1 MKNVLRRAIEL
12 LNLLSDNENLTTEN
26 IKDSISDYRDL
37 NQQAFRRSFERD
49 KNLLRS
55 FGYLI
60 QYEND
65 KWSYDKGYSLSGYSI
80 YESIIKSDKISS
92 EKLIN
97 TYLYL
102 KKYLSNSN
110 YDNDKSEI
118 ISKILQSI
126 NEKRRVGFDYLDKY
140 RKVKPQGLKYFDNKW
155 YLAGEE
161 NGSLKTFNLDQIH
174 NLKIGNKADLFQ
186 IENKNFPFSW
196 DDEKY
201 SIEATIKLKKDLY
214 DVNKNIFAHNQ
225 TQLEIKDEFL
235 HCNVSTNDSYGF
247 IKFLL
252 LLDDEIEIIKINS
265 TVNLKELLDVKKIDL
280 QLVMSALS
288 LIQNKEKWNI
298 NKLVQKLN
306 ISEKDL
312 FYILSVITDI
322 YSQQGELLIDYEYDD
337 KNQELLFNF
346 NPSLKNIIQINDGE
360 LFNLVFLLTSNS
372 IFKELVKN
380 NSDIEEFYNVVSP
393 YFNLEILDESNDGVF
408 ENLTF
413 FEENIISY
421 IKLGSTEETFY
432 RIQPILLTTNTDGIV
447 LEAIDLNEEK
457 SKTFLINR
465 IVDSLSIED
474 FRESKKS
481 NNMEVVMKF
490 TYLNEKVLTDIN
502 KDDYQLKNKHVE
514 AKFYS
519 ELNAI
524 NFAIKNYE
532 NIDIISPQ
540 FITNELKN
548 RNDKLKKEIKDMSL
562 IELTIIIFISLGIL
576 DKDKIGKFFRVFNS
590 SNSDQVRKVIGD
602 ETIEQKWVWLEEE

>member
-12 LNLLSDNENLTTEN
+12 LNLLSDNQNLTTEN

-161 NGSLKTFNLDQIH
+161 NGPLKTFNLDQIQ

-265 TVNLKELLDVKKIDL
+265 TVNLKELLDVKK
-280 QLVMSALS
+280 
-288 LIQNKEKWNI
+288 N
-298 NKLVQKLN
+298 
-306 ISEKDL
+306 
-312 FYILSVITDI
+312 
-322 YSQQGELLIDYEYDD
+322 
-337 KNQELLFNF
+337 
-346 NPSLKNIIQINDGE
+346 
-360 LFNLVFLLTSNS
+360 
-372 IFKELVKN
+372 
-380 NSDIEEFYNVVSP
+380 
-393 YFNLEILDESNDGVF
+393 
-408 ENLTF
+408 
-413 FEENIISY
+413 
-421 IKLGSTEETFY
+421 
-432 RIQPILLTTNTDGIV
+432 
-447 LEAIDLNEEK
+447 
-457 SKTFLINR
+457 
-465 IVDSLSIED
+465 
-474 FRESKKS
+474 
-481 NNMEVVMKF
+481 
-490 TYLNEKVLTDIN
+490 
-502 KDDYQLKNKHVE
+502 
-514 AKFYS
+514 
-519 ELNAI
+519 
-524 NFAIKNYE
+524 
-532 NIDIISPQ
+532 
-540 FITNELKN
+540 
-548 RNDKLKKEIKDMSL
+548 
-562 IELTIIIFISLGIL
+562 
-576 DKDKIGKFFRVFNS
+576 
-590 SNSDQVRKVIGD
+590 
-602 ETIEQKWVWLEEE
+602 

>member
-1 MKNVLRRAIEL
+1 MKNVLRRSIEL

-102 KKYLSNSN
+102 KKFLSNSN
-110 YDNDKSEI
+110 YDNFKSEI

-196 DDEKY
+196 DEEKY

-214 DVNKNIFAHNQ
+214 EVNKNIFAHNQ

-265 TVNLKELLDVKKIDL
+265 TVNLKELLDVKK
-280 QLVMSALS
+280 
-288 LIQNKEKWNI
+288 N
-298 NKLVQKLN
+298 
-306 ISEKDL
+306 
-312 FYILSVITDI
+312 
-322 YSQQGELLIDYEYDD
+322 
-337 KNQELLFNF
+337 
-346 NPSLKNIIQINDGE
+346 
-360 LFNLVFLLTSNS
+360 
-372 IFKELVKN
+372 
-380 NSDIEEFYNVVSP
+380 
-393 YFNLEILDESNDGVF
+393 
-408 ENLTF
+408 
-413 FEENIISY
+413 
-421 IKLGSTEETFY
+421 
-432 RIQPILLTTNTDGIV
+432 
-447 LEAIDLNEEK
+447 
-457 SKTFLINR
+457 
-465 IVDSLSIED
+465 
-474 FRESKKS
+474 
-481 NNMEVVMKF
+481 
-490 TYLNEKVLTDIN
+490 
-502 KDDYQLKNKHVE
+502 
-514 AKFYS
+514 
-519 ELNAI
+519 
-524 NFAIKNYE
+524 
-532 NIDIISPQ
+532 
-540 FITNELKN
+540 
-548 RNDKLKKEIKDMSL
+548 
-562 IELTIIIFISLGIL
+562 
-576 DKDKIGKFFRVFNS
+576 
-590 SNSDQVRKVIGD
+590 
-602 ETIEQKWVWLEEE
+602 

>member
-110 YDNDKSEI
+110 YDNDKSEK

-161 NGSLKTFNLDQIH
+161 NGPLKTFNLDQIH

-214 DVNKNIFAHNQ
+214 EVNKNIFAHNQ

-235 HCNVSTNDSYGF
+235 YCNVSTNDSYGF

-265 TVNLKELLDVKKIDL
+265 TVNLKELLDAKK
-280 QLVMSALS
+280 
-288 LIQNKEKWNI
+288 N
-298 NKLVQKLN
+298 
-306 ISEKDL
+306 
-312 FYILSVITDI
+312 
-322 YSQQGELLIDYEYDD
+322 
-337 KNQELLFNF
+337 
-346 NPSLKNIIQINDGE
+346 
-360 LFNLVFLLTSNS
+360 
-372 IFKELVKN
+372 
-380 NSDIEEFYNVVSP
+380 
-393 YFNLEILDESNDGVF
+393 
-408 ENLTF
+408 
-413 FEENIISY
+413 
-421 IKLGSTEETFY
+421 
-432 RIQPILLTTNTDGIV
+432 
-447 LEAIDLNEEK
+447 
-457 SKTFLINR
+457 
-465 IVDSLSIED
+465 
-474 FRESKKS
+474 
-481 NNMEVVMKF
+481 
-490 TYLNEKVLTDIN
+490 
-502 KDDYQLKNKHVE
+502 
-514 AKFYS
+514 
-519 ELNAI
+519 
-524 NFAIKNYE
+524 
-532 NIDIISPQ
+532 
-540 FITNELKN
+540 
-548 RNDKLKKEIKDMSL
+548 
-562 IELTIIIFISLGIL
+562 
-576 DKDKIGKFFRVFNS
+576 
-590 SNSDQVRKVIGD
+590 
-602 ETIEQKWVWLEEE
+602 

>member
-12 LNLLSDNENLTTEN
+12 LNLLSDNENITTEN

-102 KKYLSNSN
+102 KKYLSHGN

-161 NGSLKTFNLDQIH
+161 NGLLKTFNLDQIH
-174 NLKIGNKADLFQ
+174 NLKIGNKTDLFQ

-201 SIEATIKLKKDLY
+201 SIQATIKIKKDLY

-265 TVNLKELLDVKKIDL
+265 TVNLKELLDVKK
-280 QLVMSALS
+280 
-288 LIQNKEKWNI
+288 N
-298 NKLVQKLN
+298 
-306 ISEKDL
+306 
-312 FYILSVITDI
+312 
-322 YSQQGELLIDYEYDD
+322 
-337 KNQELLFNF
+337 
-346 NPSLKNIIQINDGE
+346 
-360 LFNLVFLLTSNS
+360 
-372 IFKELVKN
+372 
-380 NSDIEEFYNVVSP
+380 
-393 YFNLEILDESNDGVF
+393 
-408 ENLTF
+408 
-413 FEENIISY
+413 
-421 IKLGSTEETFY
+421 
-432 RIQPILLTTNTDGIV
+432 
-447 LEAIDLNEEK
+447 
-457 SKTFLINR
+457 
-465 IVDSLSIED
+465 
-474 FRESKKS
+474 
-481 NNMEVVMKF
+481 
-490 TYLNEKVLTDIN
+490 
-502 KDDYQLKNKHVE
+502 
-514 AKFYS
+514 
-519 ELNAI
+519 
-524 NFAIKNYE
+524 
-532 NIDIISPQ
+532 
-540 FITNELKN
+540 
-548 RNDKLKKEIKDMSL
+548 
-562 IELTIIIFISLGIL
+562 
-576 DKDKIGKFFRVFNS
+576 
-590 SNSDQVRKVIGD
+590 
-602 ETIEQKWVWLEEE
+602 

>member
-161 NGSLKTFNLDQIH
+161 NGLLKTFNLDQIH

-225 TQLEIKDEFL
+225 TQLEINDEFL

-265 TVNLKELLDVKKIDL
+265 TVNLKELLDVKK
-280 QLVMSALS
+280 
-288 LIQNKEKWNI
+288 N
-298 NKLVQKLN
+298 
-306 ISEKDL
+306 
-312 FYILSVITDI
+312 
-322 YSQQGELLIDYEYDD
+322 
-337 KNQELLFNF
+337 
-346 NPSLKNIIQINDGE
+346 
-360 LFNLVFLLTSNS
+360 
-372 IFKELVKN
+372 
-380 NSDIEEFYNVVSP
+380 
-393 YFNLEILDESNDGVF
+393 
-408 ENLTF
+408 
-413 FEENIISY
+413 
-421 IKLGSTEETFY
+421 
-432 RIQPILLTTNTDGIV
+432 
-447 LEAIDLNEEK
+447 
-457 SKTFLINR
+457 
-465 IVDSLSIED
+465 
-474 FRESKKS
+474 
-481 NNMEVVMKF
+481 
-490 TYLNEKVLTDIN
+490 
-502 KDDYQLKNKHVE
+502 
-514 AKFYS
+514 
-519 ELNAI
+519 
-524 NFAIKNYE
+524 
-532 NIDIISPQ
+532 
-540 FITNELKN
+540 
-548 RNDKLKKEIKDMSL
+548 
-562 IELTIIIFISLGIL
+562 
-576 DKDKIGKFFRVFNS
+576 
-590 SNSDQVRKVIGD
+590 
-602 ETIEQKWVWLEEE
+602 

>member
-12 LNLLSDNENLTTEN
+12 LNLLSDNENITTEN

-80 YESIIKSDKISS
+80 YESIIKSNKISN

-161 NGSLKTFNLDQIH
+161 NGLLKTFNLDQIH

-201 SIEATIKLKKDLY
+201 SIEATIKLKRDLY

-265 TVNLKELLDVKKIDL
+265 TVDLKELLDAKK
-280 QLVMSALS
+280 
-288 LIQNKEKWNI
+288 N
-298 NKLVQKLN
+298 
-306 ISEKDL
+306 
-312 FYILSVITDI
+312 
-322 YSQQGELLIDYEYDD
+322 
-337 KNQELLFNF
+337 
-346 NPSLKNIIQINDGE
+346 
-360 LFNLVFLLTSNS
+360 
-372 IFKELVKN
+372 
-380 NSDIEEFYNVVSP
+380 
-393 YFNLEILDESNDGVF
+393 
-408 ENLTF
+408 
-413 FEENIISY
+413 
-421 IKLGSTEETFY
+421 
-432 RIQPILLTTNTDGIV
+432 
-447 LEAIDLNEEK
+447 
-457 SKTFLINR
+457 
-465 IVDSLSIED
+465 
-474 FRESKKS
+474 
-481 NNMEVVMKF
+481 
-490 TYLNEKVLTDIN
+490 
-502 KDDYQLKNKHVE
+502 
-514 AKFYS
+514 
-519 ELNAI
+519 
-524 NFAIKNYE
+524 
-532 NIDIISPQ
+532 
-540 FITNELKN
+540 
-548 RNDKLKKEIKDMSL
+548 
-562 IELTIIIFISLGIL
+562 
-576 DKDKIGKFFRVFNS
+576 
-590 SNSDQVRKVIGD
+590 
-602 ETIEQKWVWLEEE
+602 

>member
-80 YESIIKSDKISS
+80 YESIIKSDKISN

-174 NLKIGNKADLFQ
+174 NLKIGNKADLFE

-214 DVNKNIFAHNQ
+214 DVSKNIFAHNQ

-265 TVNLKELLDVKKIDL
+265 TVNLKELLDVKK
-280 QLVMSALS
+280 
-288 LIQNKEKWNI
+288 N
-298 NKLVQKLN
+298 
-306 ISEKDL
+306 
-312 FYILSVITDI
+312 
-322 YSQQGELLIDYEYDD
+322 
-337 KNQELLFNF
+337 
-346 NPSLKNIIQINDGE
+346 
-360 LFNLVFLLTSNS
+360 
-372 IFKELVKN
+372 
-380 NSDIEEFYNVVSP
+380 
-393 YFNLEILDESNDGVF
+393 
-408 ENLTF
+408 
-413 FEENIISY
+413 
-421 IKLGSTEETFY
+421 
-432 RIQPILLTTNTDGIV
+432 
-447 LEAIDLNEEK
+447 
-457 SKTFLINR
+457 
-465 IVDSLSIED
+465 
-474 FRESKKS
+474 
-481 NNMEVVMKF
+481 
-490 TYLNEKVLTDIN
+490 
-502 KDDYQLKNKHVE
+502 
-514 AKFYS
+514 
-519 ELNAI
+519 
-524 NFAIKNYE
+524 
-532 NIDIISPQ
+532 
-540 FITNELKN
+540 
-548 RNDKLKKEIKDMSL
+548 
-562 IELTIIIFISLGIL
+562 
-576 DKDKIGKFFRVFNS
+576 
-590 SNSDQVRKVIGD
+590 
-602 ETIEQKWVWLEEE
+602 

>member
-12 LNLLSDNENLTTEN
+12 LNLLSDNENITTEN

-102 KKYLSNSN
+102 KKYLSNNN

-161 NGSLKTFNLDQIH
+161 NGLLKTFNLDQIH

-225 TQLEIKDEFL
+225 TQLEIKDEYLYF
-235 HCNVSTNDSYGF
+235 NVSTNDSYGF

-265 TVNLKELLDVKKIDL
+265 TVNLKELLDVKK
-280 QLVMSALS
+280 
-288 LIQNKEKWNI
+288 N
-298 NKLVQKLN
+298 
-306 ISEKDL
+306 
-312 FYILSVITDI
+312 
-322 YSQQGELLIDYEYDD
+322 
-337 KNQELLFNF
+337 
-346 NPSLKNIIQINDGE
+346 
-360 LFNLVFLLTSNS
+360 
-372 IFKELVKN
+372 
-380 NSDIEEFYNVVSP
+380 
-393 YFNLEILDESNDGVF
+393 
-408 ENLTF
+408 
-413 FEENIISY
+413 
-421 IKLGSTEETFY
+421 
-432 RIQPILLTTNTDGIV
+432 
-447 LEAIDLNEEK
+447 
-457 SKTFLINR
+457 
-465 IVDSLSIED
+465 
-474 FRESKKS
+474 
-481 NNMEVVMKF
+481 
-490 TYLNEKVLTDIN
+490 
-502 KDDYQLKNKHVE
+502 
-514 AKFYS
+514 
-519 ELNAI
+519 
-524 NFAIKNYE
+524 
-532 NIDIISPQ
+532 
-540 FITNELKN
+540 
-548 RNDKLKKEIKDMSL
+548 
-562 IELTIIIFISLGIL
+562 
-576 DKDKIGKFFRVFNS
+576 
-590 SNSDQVRKVIGD
+590 
-602 ETIEQKWVWLEEE
+602 

>member
-102 KKYLSNSN
+102 KKYLSNNN

-161 NGSLKTFNLDQIH
+161 NGLLKTFNLDQIN

-214 DVNKNIFAHNQ
+214 EVNKNIFAHNQ
-225 TQLEIKDEFL
+225 TQLEIKKEFL

-265 TVNLKELLDVKKIDL
+265 TVNLKELLDVKK
-280 QLVMSALS
+280 
-288 LIQNKEKWNI
+288 N
-298 NKLVQKLN
+298 
-306 ISEKDL
+306 
-312 FYILSVITDI
+312 
-322 YSQQGELLIDYEYDD
+322 
-337 KNQELLFNF
+337 
-346 NPSLKNIIQINDGE
+346 
-360 LFNLVFLLTSNS
+360 
-372 IFKELVKN
+372 
-380 NSDIEEFYNVVSP
+380 
-393 YFNLEILDESNDGVF
+393 
-408 ENLTF
+408 
-413 FEENIISY
+413 
-421 IKLGSTEETFY
+421 
-432 RIQPILLTTNTDGIV
+432 
-447 LEAIDLNEEK
+447 
-457 SKTFLINR
+457 
-465 IVDSLSIED
+465 
-474 FRESKKS
+474 
-481 NNMEVVMKF
+481 
-490 TYLNEKVLTDIN
+490 
-502 KDDYQLKNKHVE
+502 
-514 AKFYS
+514 
-519 ELNAI
+519 
-524 NFAIKNYE
+524 
-532 NIDIISPQ
+532 
-540 FITNELKN
+540 
-548 RNDKLKKEIKDMSL
+548 
-562 IELTIIIFISLGIL
+562 
-576 DKDKIGKFFRVFNS
+576 
-590 SNSDQVRKVIGD
+590 
-602 ETIEQKWVWLEEE
+602 

>member
-161 NGSLKTFNLDQIH
+161 NGLLKTFNLDQIH
-174 NLKIGNKADLFQ
+174 NLKIGNKTDLFQ

-214 DVNKNIFAHNQ
+214 EVNKNIFAHNQ

-252 LLDDEIEIIKINS
+252 LLNDEIEIVKIDS
-265 TVNLKELLDVKKIDL
+265 TVNLKELLDVKK
-280 QLVMSALS
+280 
-288 LIQNKEKWNI
+288 N
-298 NKLVQKLN
+298 
-306 ISEKDL
+306 
-312 FYILSVITDI
+312 
-322 YSQQGELLIDYEYDD
+322 
-337 KNQELLFNF
+337 
-346 NPSLKNIIQINDGE
+346 
-360 LFNLVFLLTSNS
+360 
-372 IFKELVKN
+372 
-380 NSDIEEFYNVVSP
+380 
-393 YFNLEILDESNDGVF
+393 
-408 ENLTF
+408 
-413 FEENIISY
+413 
-421 IKLGSTEETFY
+421 
-432 RIQPILLTTNTDGIV
+432 
-447 LEAIDLNEEK
+447 
-457 SKTFLINR
+457 
-465 IVDSLSIED
+465 
-474 FRESKKS
+474 
-481 NNMEVVMKF
+481 
-490 TYLNEKVLTDIN
+490 
-502 KDDYQLKNKHVE
+502 
-514 AKFYS
+514 
-519 ELNAI
+519 
-524 NFAIKNYE
+524 
-532 NIDIISPQ
+532 
-540 FITNELKN
+540 
-548 RNDKLKKEIKDMSL
+548 
-562 IELTIIIFISLGIL
+562 
-576 DKDKIGKFFRVFNS
+576 
-590 SNSDQVRKVIGD
+590 
-602 ETIEQKWVWLEEE
+602 

>member
-126 NEKRRVGFDYLDKY
+126 NEKRRVGFDYFDKY

-161 NGSLKTFNLDQIH
+161 NGLLKTFNLDQIH

-214 DVNKNIFAHNQ
+214 DINKNIFAHNQ
-225 TQLEIKDEFL
+225 IQLEIIDEFL
-235 HCNVSTNDSYGF
+235 YCNVSTNDSYGF

-252 LLDDEIEIIKINS
+252 LLDDEIEVIKINS
-265 TVNLKELLDVKKIDL
+265 TVNLKELLDVKK
-280 QLVMSALS
+280 
-288 LIQNKEKWNI
+288 N
-298 NKLVQKLN
+298 
-306 ISEKDL
+306 
-312 FYILSVITDI
+312 
-322 YSQQGELLIDYEYDD
+322 
-337 KNQELLFNF
+337 
-346 NPSLKNIIQINDGE
+346 
-360 LFNLVFLLTSNS
+360 
-372 IFKELVKN
+372 
-380 NSDIEEFYNVVSP
+380 
-393 YFNLEILDESNDGVF
+393 
-408 ENLTF
+408 
-413 FEENIISY
+413 
-421 IKLGSTEETFY
+421 
-432 RIQPILLTTNTDGIV
+432 
-447 LEAIDLNEEK
+447 
-457 SKTFLINR
+457 
-465 IVDSLSIED
+465 
-474 FRESKKS
+474 
-481 NNMEVVMKF
+481 
-490 TYLNEKVLTDIN
+490 
-502 KDDYQLKNKHVE
+502 
-514 AKFYS
+514 
-519 ELNAI
+519 
-524 NFAIKNYE
+524 
-532 NIDIISPQ
+532 
-540 FITNELKN
+540 
-548 RNDKLKKEIKDMSL
+548 
-562 IELTIIIFISLGIL
+562 
-576 DKDKIGKFFRVFNS
+576 
-590 SNSDQVRKVIGD
+590 
-602 ETIEQKWVWLEEE
+602 

>member
-12 LNLLSDNENLTTEN
+12 LNLLSDNQNLTTEN

-65 KWSYDKGYSLSGYSI
+65 KWSYDKGYTLSGYSI

-110 YDNDKSEI
+110 YDNDKSEK

-161 NGSLKTFNLDQIH
+161 NGPLKTFNLDQIH

-201 SIEATIKLKKDLY
+201 SIEATIKLKRDLY

-225 TQLEIKDEFL
+225 TQLEIKNEFL
-235 HCNVSTNDSYGF
+235 HCNVSTNDSYGL

-265 TVNLKELLDVKKIDL
+265 TVNLKELLDAKK
-280 QLVMSALS
+280 
-288 LIQNKEKWNI
+288 N
-298 NKLVQKLN
+298 
-306 ISEKDL
+306 
-312 FYILSVITDI
+312 
-322 YSQQGELLIDYEYDD
+322 
-337 KNQELLFNF
+337 
-346 NPSLKNIIQINDGE
+346 
-360 LFNLVFLLTSNS
+360 
-372 IFKELVKN
+372 
-380 NSDIEEFYNVVSP
+380 
-393 YFNLEILDESNDGVF
+393 
-408 ENLTF
+408 
-413 FEENIISY
+413 
-421 IKLGSTEETFY
+421 
-432 RIQPILLTTNTDGIV
+432 
-447 LEAIDLNEEK
+447 
-457 SKTFLINR
+457 
-465 IVDSLSIED
+465 
-474 FRESKKS
+474 
-481 NNMEVVMKF
+481 
-490 TYLNEKVLTDIN
+490 
-502 KDDYQLKNKHVE
+502 
-514 AKFYS
+514 
-519 ELNAI
+519 
-524 NFAIKNYE
+524 
-532 NIDIISPQ
+532 
-540 FITNELKN
+540 
-548 RNDKLKKEIKDMSL
+548 
-562 IELTIIIFISLGIL
+562 
-576 DKDKIGKFFRVFNS
+576 
-590 SNSDQVRKVIGD
+590 
-602 ETIEQKWVWLEEE
+602 

>member
-92 EKLIN
+92 ENLIN

-161 NGSLKTFNLDQIH
+161 NGLLKTFNLDQIH

-186 IENKNFPFSW
+186 IKNKNFPFSW
-196 DDEKY
+196 DDEQY

-225 TQLEIKDEFL
+225 TQLEIKDKFL
-235 HCNVSTNDSYGF
+235 YFNVSTNDSYGF

-265 TVNLKELLDVKKIDL
+265 TVNLKELLDVKK
-280 QLVMSALS
+280 
-288 LIQNKEKWNI
+288 N
-298 NKLVQKLN
+298 
-306 ISEKDL
+306 
-312 FYILSVITDI
+312 
-322 YSQQGELLIDYEYDD
+322 
-337 KNQELLFNF
+337 
-346 NPSLKNIIQINDGE
+346 
-360 LFNLVFLLTSNS
+360 
-372 IFKELVKN
+372 
-380 NSDIEEFYNVVSP
+380 
-393 YFNLEILDESNDGVF
+393 
-408 ENLTF
+408 
-413 FEENIISY
+413 
-421 IKLGSTEETFY
+421 
-432 RIQPILLTTNTDGIV
+432 
-447 LEAIDLNEEK
+447 
-457 SKTFLINR
+457 
-465 IVDSLSIED
+465 
-474 FRESKKS
+474 
-481 NNMEVVMKF
+481 
-490 TYLNEKVLTDIN
+490 
-502 KDDYQLKNKHVE
+502 
-514 AKFYS
+514 
-519 ELNAI
+519 
-524 NFAIKNYE
+524 
-532 NIDIISPQ
+532 
-540 FITNELKN
+540 
-548 RNDKLKKEIKDMSL
+548 
-562 IELTIIIFISLGIL
+562 
-576 DKDKIGKFFRVFNS
+576 
-590 SNSDQVRKVIGD
+590 
-602 ETIEQKWVWLEEE
+602 

>member
-12 LNLLSDNENLTTEN
+12 LNLLSDNENITTEN

-102 KKYLSNSN
+102 KKYLSHGN

-161 NGSLKTFNLDQIH
+161 NGPLKTFNLDQIH

-214 DVNKNIFAHNQ
+214 EVNKNIFAHNQ

-252 LLDDEIEIIKINS
+252 LLNDEIEIVKIDS
-265 TVNLKELLDVKKIDL
+265 TVNLKELLDVKK
-280 QLVMSALS
+280 
-288 LIQNKEKWNI
+288 N
-298 NKLVQKLN
+298 
-306 ISEKDL
+306 
-312 FYILSVITDI
+312 
-322 YSQQGELLIDYEYDD
+322 
-337 KNQELLFNF
+337 
-346 NPSLKNIIQINDGE
+346 
-360 LFNLVFLLTSNS
+360 
-372 IFKELVKN
+372 
-380 NSDIEEFYNVVSP
+380 
-393 YFNLEILDESNDGVF
+393 
-408 ENLTF
+408 
-413 FEENIISY
+413 
-421 IKLGSTEETFY
+421 
-432 RIQPILLTTNTDGIV
+432 
-447 LEAIDLNEEK
+447 
-457 SKTFLINR
+457 
-465 IVDSLSIED
+465 
-474 FRESKKS
+474 
-481 NNMEVVMKF
+481 
-490 TYLNEKVLTDIN
+490 
-502 KDDYQLKNKHVE
+502 
-514 AKFYS
+514 
-519 ELNAI
+519 
-524 NFAIKNYE
+524 
-532 NIDIISPQ
+532 
-540 FITNELKN
+540 
-548 RNDKLKKEIKDMSL
+548 
-562 IELTIIIFISLGIL
+562 
-576 DKDKIGKFFRVFNS
+576 
-590 SNSDQVRKVIGD
+590 
-602 ETIEQKWVWLEEE
+602 

>member
-80 YESIIKSDKISS
+80 YESIIKSDKISN

-252 LLDDEIEIIKINS
+252 LLDEEIEIIKIDS
-265 TVNLKELLDVKKIDL
+265 TVNLKELLNVKK
-280 QLVMSALS
+280 
-288 LIQNKEKWNI
+288 N
-298 NKLVQKLN
+298 
-306 ISEKDL
+306 
-312 FYILSVITDI
+312 
-322 YSQQGELLIDYEYDD
+322 
-337 KNQELLFNF
+337 
-346 NPSLKNIIQINDGE
+346 
-360 LFNLVFLLTSNS
+360 
-372 IFKELVKN
+372 
-380 NSDIEEFYNVVSP
+380 
-393 YFNLEILDESNDGVF
+393 
-408 ENLTF
+408 
-413 FEENIISY
+413 
-421 IKLGSTEETFY
+421 
-432 RIQPILLTTNTDGIV
+432 
-447 LEAIDLNEEK
+447 
-457 SKTFLINR
+457 
-465 IVDSLSIED
+465 
-474 FRESKKS
+474 
-481 NNMEVVMKF
+481 
-490 TYLNEKVLTDIN
+490 
-502 KDDYQLKNKHVE
+502 
-514 AKFYS
+514 
-519 ELNAI
+519 
-524 NFAIKNYE
+524 
-532 NIDIISPQ
+532 
-540 FITNELKN
+540 
-548 RNDKLKKEIKDMSL
+548 
-562 IELTIIIFISLGIL
+562 
-576 DKDKIGKFFRVFNS
+576 
-590 SNSDQVRKVIGD
+590 
-602 ETIEQKWVWLEEE
+602 

>member
-161 NGSLKTFNLDQIH
+161 NGLLKTFNLDQIH

-265 TVNLKELLDVKKIDL
+265 TVNLKELLDAKK
-280 QLVMSALS
+280 
-288 LIQNKEKWNI
+288 N
-298 NKLVQKLN
+298 
-306 ISEKDL
+306 
-312 FYILSVITDI
+312 
-322 YSQQGELLIDYEYDD
+322 
-337 KNQELLFNF
+337 
-346 NPSLKNIIQINDGE
+346 
-360 LFNLVFLLTSNS
+360 
-372 IFKELVKN
+372 
-380 NSDIEEFYNVVSP
+380 
-393 YFNLEILDESNDGVF
+393 
-408 ENLTF
+408 
-413 FEENIISY
+413 
-421 IKLGSTEETFY
+421 
-432 RIQPILLTTNTDGIV
+432 
-447 LEAIDLNEEK
+447 
-457 SKTFLINR
+457 
-465 IVDSLSIED
+465 
-474 FRESKKS
+474 
-481 NNMEVVMKF
+481 
-490 TYLNEKVLTDIN
+490 
-502 KDDYQLKNKHVE
+502 
-514 AKFYS
+514 
-519 ELNAI
+519 
-524 NFAIKNYE
+524 
-532 NIDIISPQ
+532 
-540 FITNELKN
+540 
-548 RNDKLKKEIKDMSL
+548 
-562 IELTIIIFISLGIL
+562 
-576 DKDKIGKFFRVFNS
+576 
-590 SNSDQVRKVIGD
+590 
-602 ETIEQKWVWLEEE
+602 

>member
-80 YESIIKSDKISS
+80 YESIIKSEKISS

-214 DVNKNIFAHNQ
+214 EVNKNIFAHNQ

-252 LLDDEIEIIKINS
+252 LLNDEIEIVKIDS
-265 TVNLKELLDVKKIDL
+265 TVNLKELLDVKK
-280 QLVMSALS
+280 
-288 LIQNKEKWNI
+288 N
-298 NKLVQKLN
+298 
-306 ISEKDL
+306 
-312 FYILSVITDI
+312 
-322 YSQQGELLIDYEYDD
+322 
-337 KNQELLFNF
+337 
-346 NPSLKNIIQINDGE
+346 
-360 LFNLVFLLTSNS
+360 
-372 IFKELVKN
+372 
-380 NSDIEEFYNVVSP
+380 
-393 YFNLEILDESNDGVF
+393 
-408 ENLTF
+408 
-413 FEENIISY
+413 
-421 IKLGSTEETFY
+421 
-432 RIQPILLTTNTDGIV
+432 
-447 LEAIDLNEEK
+447 
-457 SKTFLINR
+457 
-465 IVDSLSIED
+465 
-474 FRESKKS
+474 
-481 NNMEVVMKF
+481 
-490 TYLNEKVLTDIN
+490 
-502 KDDYQLKNKHVE
+502 
-514 AKFYS
+514 
-519 ELNAI
+519 
-524 NFAIKNYE
+524 
-532 NIDIISPQ
+532 
-540 FITNELKN
+540 
-548 RNDKLKKEIKDMSL
+548 
-562 IELTIIIFISLGIL
+562 
-576 DKDKIGKFFRVFNS
+576 
-590 SNSDQVRKVIGD
+590 
-602 ETIEQKWVWLEEE
+602 

>member
-65 KWSYDKGYSLSGYSI
+65 KWSYDKGYSLSGFSI
-80 YESIIKSDKISS
+80 FESIIKSDKISS

-214 DVNKNIFAHNQ
+214 EVNKNIFAHNQ

-252 LLDDEIEIIKINS
+252 LLNDEIEIVKIDS
-265 TVNLKELLDVKKIDL
+265 TVNLKELLDVKK
-280 QLVMSALS
+280 
-288 LIQNKEKWNI
+288 N
-298 NKLVQKLN
+298 
-306 ISEKDL
+306 
-312 FYILSVITDI
+312 
-322 YSQQGELLIDYEYDD
+322 
-337 KNQELLFNF
+337 
-346 NPSLKNIIQINDGE
+346 
-360 LFNLVFLLTSNS
+360 
-372 IFKELVKN
+372 
-380 NSDIEEFYNVVSP
+380 
-393 YFNLEILDESNDGVF
+393 
-408 ENLTF
+408 
-413 FEENIISY
+413 
-421 IKLGSTEETFY
+421 
-432 RIQPILLTTNTDGIV
+432 
-447 LEAIDLNEEK
+447 
-457 SKTFLINR
+457 
-465 IVDSLSIED
+465 
-474 FRESKKS
+474 
-481 NNMEVVMKF
+481 
-490 TYLNEKVLTDIN
+490 
-502 KDDYQLKNKHVE
+502 
-514 AKFYS
+514 
-519 ELNAI
+519 
-524 NFAIKNYE
+524 
-532 NIDIISPQ
+532 
-540 FITNELKN
+540 
-548 RNDKLKKEIKDMSL
+548 
-562 IELTIIIFISLGIL
+562 
-576 DKDKIGKFFRVFNS
+576 
-590 SNSDQVRKVIGD
+590 
-602 ETIEQKWVWLEEE
+602 

>member
-12 LNLLSDNENLTTEN
+12 LNLLSDNENITTEN

-161 NGSLKTFNLDQIH
+161 NGLLKTFNLDQIH
-174 NLKIGNKADLFQ
+174 NLKTGNKADLFQ

-235 HCNVSTNDSYGF
+235 HCNISTNDSYGF

-265 TVNLKELLDVKKIDL
+265 TVNLQELLDVKK
-280 QLVMSALS
+280 
-288 LIQNKEKWNI
+288 N
-298 NKLVQKLN
+298 
-306 ISEKDL
+306 
-312 FYILSVITDI
+312 
-322 YSQQGELLIDYEYDD
+322 
-337 KNQELLFNF
+337 
-346 NPSLKNIIQINDGE
+346 
-360 LFNLVFLLTSNS
+360 
-372 IFKELVKN
+372 
-380 NSDIEEFYNVVSP
+380 
-393 YFNLEILDESNDGVF
+393 
-408 ENLTF
+408 
-413 FEENIISY
+413 
-421 IKLGSTEETFY
+421 
-432 RIQPILLTTNTDGIV
+432 
-447 LEAIDLNEEK
+447 
-457 SKTFLINR
+457 
-465 IVDSLSIED
+465 
-474 FRESKKS
+474 
-481 NNMEVVMKF
+481 
-490 TYLNEKVLTDIN
+490 
-502 KDDYQLKNKHVE
+502 
-514 AKFYS
+514 
-519 ELNAI
+519 
-524 NFAIKNYE
+524 
-532 NIDIISPQ
+532 
-540 FITNELKN
+540 
-548 RNDKLKKEIKDMSL
+548 
-562 IELTIIIFISLGIL
+562 
-576 DKDKIGKFFRVFNS
+576 
-590 SNSDQVRKVIGD
+590 
-602 ETIEQKWVWLEEE
+602 

>member
-12 LNLLSDNENLTTEN
+12 LNLLSENENLTTEN

-161 NGSLKTFNLDQIH
+161 NGLLKTFNLDQIH

-214 DVNKNIFAHNQ
+214 EVNKNTFSHNQ

-235 HCNVSTNDSYGF
+235 YCNVSTNDSYGF

-265 TVNLKELLDVKKIDL
+265 TVNLKELLDVKK
-280 QLVMSALS
+280 
-288 LIQNKEKWNI
+288 N
-298 NKLVQKLN
+298 
-306 ISEKDL
+306 
-312 FYILSVITDI
+312 
-322 YSQQGELLIDYEYDD
+322 
-337 KNQELLFNF
+337 
-346 NPSLKNIIQINDGE
+346 
-360 LFNLVFLLTSNS
+360 
-372 IFKELVKN
+372 
-380 NSDIEEFYNVVSP
+380 
-393 YFNLEILDESNDGVF
+393 
-408 ENLTF
+408 
-413 FEENIISY
+413 
-421 IKLGSTEETFY
+421 
-432 RIQPILLTTNTDGIV
+432 
-447 LEAIDLNEEK
+447 
-457 SKTFLINR
+457 
-465 IVDSLSIED
+465 
-474 FRESKKS
+474 
-481 NNMEVVMKF
+481 
-490 TYLNEKVLTDIN
+490 
-502 KDDYQLKNKHVE
+502 
-514 AKFYS
+514 
-519 ELNAI
+519 
-524 NFAIKNYE
+524 
-532 NIDIISPQ
+532 
-540 FITNELKN
+540 
-548 RNDKLKKEIKDMSL
+548 
-562 IELTIIIFISLGIL
+562 
-576 DKDKIGKFFRVFNS
+576 
-590 SNSDQVRKVIGD
+590 
-602 ETIEQKWVWLEEE
+602 

>member
-1 MKNVLRRAIEL
+1 MKNVLKRAIEL

-80 YESIIKSDKISS
+80 YESIIKSEKISS

-155 YLAGEE
+155 YLAGEDS
-161 NGSLKTFNLDQIH
+161 GLLKTFNLDQIH

-225 TQLEIKDEFL
+225 MQIEIKDEFL

-252 LLDDEIEIIKINS
+252 LLDDDIEISKINS
-265 TVNLKELLDVKKIDL
+265 TVNLKELLDVKK
-280 QLVMSALS
+280 
-288 LIQNKEKWNI
+288 N
-298 NKLVQKLN
+298 
-306 ISEKDL
+306 
-312 FYILSVITDI
+312 
-322 YSQQGELLIDYEYDD
+322 
-337 KNQELLFNF
+337 
-346 NPSLKNIIQINDGE
+346 
-360 LFNLVFLLTSNS
+360 
-372 IFKELVKN
+372 
-380 NSDIEEFYNVVSP
+380 
-393 YFNLEILDESNDGVF
+393 
-408 ENLTF
+408 
-413 FEENIISY
+413 
-421 IKLGSTEETFY
+421 
-432 RIQPILLTTNTDGIV
+432 
-447 LEAIDLNEEK
+447 
-457 SKTFLINR
+457 
-465 IVDSLSIED
+465 
-474 FRESKKS
+474 
-481 NNMEVVMKF
+481 
-490 TYLNEKVLTDIN
+490 
-502 KDDYQLKNKHVE
+502 
-514 AKFYS
+514 
-519 ELNAI
+519 
-524 NFAIKNYE
+524 
-532 NIDIISPQ
+532 
-540 FITNELKN
+540 
-548 RNDKLKKEIKDMSL
+548 
-562 IELTIIIFISLGIL
+562 
-576 DKDKIGKFFRVFNS
+576 
-590 SNSDQVRKVIGD
+590 
-602 ETIEQKWVWLEEE
+602 

>member
-102 KKYLSNSN
+102 KKYLSHGN

-161 NGSLKTFNLDQIH
+161 NGLLKTFNLDQIH
-174 NLKIGNKADLFQ
+174 NLKIGNKTDLFQ

-201 SIEATIKLKKDLY
+201 SIQATIKIKKDLY

-252 LLDDEIEIIKINS
+252 LLDDEIDIIKINS
-265 TVNLKELLDVKKIDL
+265 TVNLKELLDVKK
-280 QLVMSALS
+280 
-288 LIQNKEKWNI
+288 N
-298 NKLVQKLN
+298 
-306 ISEKDL
+306 
-312 FYILSVITDI
+312 
-322 YSQQGELLIDYEYDD
+322 
-337 KNQELLFNF
+337 
-346 NPSLKNIIQINDGE
+346 
-360 LFNLVFLLTSNS
+360 
-372 IFKELVKN
+372 
-380 NSDIEEFYNVVSP
+380 
-393 YFNLEILDESNDGVF
+393 
-408 ENLTF
+408 
-413 FEENIISY
+413 
-421 IKLGSTEETFY
+421 
-432 RIQPILLTTNTDGIV
+432 
-447 LEAIDLNEEK
+447 
-457 SKTFLINR
+457 
-465 IVDSLSIED
+465 
-474 FRESKKS
+474 
-481 NNMEVVMKF
+481 
-490 TYLNEKVLTDIN
+490 
-502 KDDYQLKNKHVE
+502 
-514 AKFYS
+514 
-519 ELNAI
+519 
-524 NFAIKNYE
+524 
-532 NIDIISPQ
+532 
-540 FITNELKN
+540 
-548 RNDKLKKEIKDMSL
+548 
-562 IELTIIIFISLGIL
+562 
-576 DKDKIGKFFRVFNS
+576 
-590 SNSDQVRKVIGD
+590 
-602 ETIEQKWVWLEEE
+602 

>member
-174 NLKIGNKADLFQ
+174 NLKIGNKADLFR

-214 DVNKNIFAHNQ
+214 EVNKNIFAHNQ

-265 TVNLKELLDVKKIDL
+265 TVNLKELLDVKK
-280 QLVMSALS
+280 
-288 LIQNKEKWNI
+288 N
-298 NKLVQKLN
+298 
-306 ISEKDL
+306 
-312 FYILSVITDI
+312 
-322 YSQQGELLIDYEYDD
+322 
-337 KNQELLFNF
+337 
-346 NPSLKNIIQINDGE
+346 
-360 LFNLVFLLTSNS
+360 
-372 IFKELVKN
+372 
-380 NSDIEEFYNVVSP
+380 
-393 YFNLEILDESNDGVF
+393 
-408 ENLTF
+408 
-413 FEENIISY
+413 
-421 IKLGSTEETFY
+421 
-432 RIQPILLTTNTDGIV
+432 
-447 LEAIDLNEEK
+447 
-457 SKTFLINR
+457 
-465 IVDSLSIED
+465 
-474 FRESKKS
+474 
-481 NNMEVVMKF
+481 
-490 TYLNEKVLTDIN
+490 
-502 KDDYQLKNKHVE
+502 
-514 AKFYS
+514 
-519 ELNAI
+519 
-524 NFAIKNYE
+524 
-532 NIDIISPQ
+532 
-540 FITNELKN
+540 
-548 RNDKLKKEIKDMSL
+548 
-562 IELTIIIFISLGIL
+562 
-576 DKDKIGKFFRVFNS
+576 
-590 SNSDQVRKVIGD
+590 
-602 ETIEQKWVWLEEE
+602 

>member
-1 MKNVLRRAIEL
+1 MKNVLKRAIEL

-102 KKYLSNSN
+102 KKYLSHGN

-161 NGSLKTFNLDQIH
+161 NGLLKTFNLDQIH

-201 SIEATIKLKKDLY
+201 SIQATIKIKKDLY
-214 DVNKNIFAHNQ
+214 DVNKNIFSHNQ

-235 HCNVSTNDSYGF
+235 YFNVSTNDSYGF

-265 TVNLKELLDVKKIDL
+265 TVNLKELLDVKK
-280 QLVMSALS
+280 
-288 LIQNKEKWNI
+288 N
-298 NKLVQKLN
+298 
-306 ISEKDL
+306 
-312 FYILSVITDI
+312 
-322 YSQQGELLIDYEYDD
+322 
-337 KNQELLFNF
+337 
-346 NPSLKNIIQINDGE
+346 
-360 LFNLVFLLTSNS
+360 
-372 IFKELVKN
+372 
-380 NSDIEEFYNVVSP
+380 
-393 YFNLEILDESNDGVF
+393 
-408 ENLTF
+408 
-413 FEENIISY
+413 
-421 IKLGSTEETFY
+421 
-432 RIQPILLTTNTDGIV
+432 
-447 LEAIDLNEEK
+447 
-457 SKTFLINR
+457 
-465 IVDSLSIED
+465 
-474 FRESKKS
+474 
-481 NNMEVVMKF
+481 
-490 TYLNEKVLTDIN
+490 
-502 KDDYQLKNKHVE
+502 
-514 AKFYS
+514 
-519 ELNAI
+519 
-524 NFAIKNYE
+524 
-532 NIDIISPQ
+532 
-540 FITNELKN
+540 
-548 RNDKLKKEIKDMSL
+548 
-562 IELTIIIFISLGIL
+562 
-576 DKDKIGKFFRVFNS
+576 
-590 SNSDQVRKVIGD
+590 
-602 ETIEQKWVWLEEE
+602 

>member
-161 NGSLKTFNLDQIH
+161 NGLLKTFNLDQIH

-196 DDEKY
+196 EDEKY

-265 TVNLKELLDVKKIDL
+265 TVNLKELLDVKK
-280 QLVMSALS
+280 
-288 LIQNKEKWNI
+288 N
-298 NKLVQKLN
+298 
-306 ISEKDL
+306 
-312 FYILSVITDI
+312 
-322 YSQQGELLIDYEYDD
+322 
-337 KNQELLFNF
+337 
-346 NPSLKNIIQINDGE
+346 
-360 LFNLVFLLTSNS
+360 
-372 IFKELVKN
+372 
-380 NSDIEEFYNVVSP
+380 
-393 YFNLEILDESNDGVF
+393 
-408 ENLTF
+408 
-413 FEENIISY
+413 
-421 IKLGSTEETFY
+421 
-432 RIQPILLTTNTDGIV
+432 
-447 LEAIDLNEEK
+447 
-457 SKTFLINR
+457 
-465 IVDSLSIED
+465 
-474 FRESKKS
+474 
-481 NNMEVVMKF
+481 
-490 TYLNEKVLTDIN
+490 
-502 KDDYQLKNKHVE
+502 
-514 AKFYS
+514 
-519 ELNAI
+519 
-524 NFAIKNYE
+524 
-532 NIDIISPQ
+532 
-540 FITNELKN
+540 
-548 RNDKLKKEIKDMSL
+548 
-562 IELTIIIFISLGIL
+562 
-576 DKDKIGKFFRVFNS
+576 
-590 SNSDQVRKVIGD
+590 
-602 ETIEQKWVWLEEE
+602 

>member
-12 LNLLSDNENLTTEN
+12 LNLLSDNQNLTTEN

-126 NEKRRVGFDYLDKY
+126 NEKRRVGFDYLEKY

-161 NGSLKTFNLDQIH
+161 NGPLKTFNLDQIH

-265 TVNLKELLDVKKIDL
+265 TVNLKELLDAKK
-280 QLVMSALS
+280 
-288 LIQNKEKWNI
+288 N
-298 NKLVQKLN
+298 
-306 ISEKDL
+306 
-312 FYILSVITDI
+312 
-322 YSQQGELLIDYEYDD
+322 
-337 KNQELLFNF
+337 
-346 NPSLKNIIQINDGE
+346 
-360 LFNLVFLLTSNS
+360 
-372 IFKELVKN
+372 
-380 NSDIEEFYNVVSP
+380 
-393 YFNLEILDESNDGVF
+393 
-408 ENLTF
+408 
-413 FEENIISY
+413 
-421 IKLGSTEETFY
+421 
-432 RIQPILLTTNTDGIV
+432 
-447 LEAIDLNEEK
+447 
-457 SKTFLINR
+457 
-465 IVDSLSIED
+465 
-474 FRESKKS
+474 
-481 NNMEVVMKF
+481 
-490 TYLNEKVLTDIN
+490 
-502 KDDYQLKNKHVE
+502 
-514 AKFYS
+514 
-519 ELNAI
+519 
-524 NFAIKNYE
+524 
-532 NIDIISPQ
+532 
-540 FITNELKN
+540 
-548 RNDKLKKEIKDMSL
+548 
-562 IELTIIIFISLGIL
+562 
-576 DKDKIGKFFRVFNS
+576 
-590 SNSDQVRKVIGD
+590 
-602 ETIEQKWVWLEEE
+602 

>member
-161 NGSLKTFNLDQIH
+161 NGLLKTFNLDQIH
-174 NLKIGNKADLFQ
+174 NLKTGNKADLFQ

-201 SIEATIKLKKDLY
+201 SIQATIKIKKDLY

-265 TVNLKELLDVKKIDL
+265 TVNLKDLLDVKK
-280 QLVMSALS
+280 
-288 LIQNKEKWNI
+288 N
-298 NKLVQKLN
+298 
-306 ISEKDL
+306 
-312 FYILSVITDI
+312 
-322 YSQQGELLIDYEYDD
+322 
-337 KNQELLFNF
+337 
-346 NPSLKNIIQINDGE
+346 
-360 LFNLVFLLTSNS
+360 
-372 IFKELVKN
+372 
-380 NSDIEEFYNVVSP
+380 
-393 YFNLEILDESNDGVF
+393 
-408 ENLTF
+408 
-413 FEENIISY
+413 
-421 IKLGSTEETFY
+421 
-432 RIQPILLTTNTDGIV
+432 
-447 LEAIDLNEEK
+447 
-457 SKTFLINR
+457 
-465 IVDSLSIED
+465 
-474 FRESKKS
+474 
-481 NNMEVVMKF
+481 
-490 TYLNEKVLTDIN
+490 
-502 KDDYQLKNKHVE
+502 
-514 AKFYS
+514 
-519 ELNAI
+519 
-524 NFAIKNYE
+524 
-532 NIDIISPQ
+532 
-540 FITNELKN
+540 
-548 RNDKLKKEIKDMSL
+548 
-562 IELTIIIFISLGIL
+562 
-576 DKDKIGKFFRVFNS
+576 
-590 SNSDQVRKVIGD
+590 
-602 ETIEQKWVWLEEE
+602 

>member
-1 MKNVLRRAIEL
+1 MKNVLRRSIEL

-174 NLKIGNKADLFQ
+174 NLKIGNKADLFK

-214 DVNKNIFAHNQ
+214 EVNKNIFAHNQ

-235 HCNVSTNDSYGF
+235 QCNVSTNDSYGF

-252 LLDDEIEIIKINS
+252 LLDDEIEILKINS
-265 TVNLKELLDVKKIDL
+265 TVNLKELLDVKK
-280 QLVMSALS
+280 
-288 LIQNKEKWNI
+288 N
-298 NKLVQKLN
+298 
-306 ISEKDL
+306 
-312 FYILSVITDI
+312 
-322 YSQQGELLIDYEYDD
+322 
-337 KNQELLFNF
+337 
-346 NPSLKNIIQINDGE
+346 
-360 LFNLVFLLTSNS
+360 
-372 IFKELVKN
+372 
-380 NSDIEEFYNVVSP
+380 
-393 YFNLEILDESNDGVF
+393 
-408 ENLTF
+408 
-413 FEENIISY
+413 
-421 IKLGSTEETFY
+421 
-432 RIQPILLTTNTDGIV
+432 
-447 LEAIDLNEEK
+447 
-457 SKTFLINR
+457 
-465 IVDSLSIED
+465 
-474 FRESKKS
+474 
-481 NNMEVVMKF
+481 
-490 TYLNEKVLTDIN
+490 
-502 KDDYQLKNKHVE
+502 
-514 AKFYS
+514 
-519 ELNAI
+519 
-524 NFAIKNYE
+524 
-532 NIDIISPQ
+532 
-540 FITNELKN
+540 
-548 RNDKLKKEIKDMSL
+548 
-562 IELTIIIFISLGIL
+562 
-576 DKDKIGKFFRVFNS
+576 
-590 SNSDQVRKVIGD
+590 
-602 ETIEQKWVWLEEE
+602 

>member
-80 YESIIKSDKISS
+80 YESIIKSEKISS

-102 KKYLSNSN
+102 KKYLSNNN

-161 NGSLKTFNLDQIH
+161 NGLLKTFNLDQIH

-214 DVNKNIFAHNQ
+214 EVNKNIFAHNQ

-235 HCNVSTNDSYGF
+235 YFNVSTNDSYGF

-265 TVNLKELLDVKKIDL
+265 TVNLKELLDVKK
-280 QLVMSALS
+280 
-288 LIQNKEKWNI
+288 N
-298 NKLVQKLN
+298 
-306 ISEKDL
+306 
-312 FYILSVITDI
+312 
-322 YSQQGELLIDYEYDD
+322 
-337 KNQELLFNF
+337 
-346 NPSLKNIIQINDGE
+346 
-360 LFNLVFLLTSNS
+360 
-372 IFKELVKN
+372 
-380 NSDIEEFYNVVSP
+380 
-393 YFNLEILDESNDGVF
+393 
-408 ENLTF
+408 
-413 FEENIISY
+413 
-421 IKLGSTEETFY
+421 
-432 RIQPILLTTNTDGIV
+432 
-447 LEAIDLNEEK
+447 
-457 SKTFLINR
+457 
-465 IVDSLSIED
+465 
-474 FRESKKS
+474 
-481 NNMEVVMKF
+481 
-490 TYLNEKVLTDIN
+490 
-502 KDDYQLKNKHVE
+502 
-514 AKFYS
+514 
-519 ELNAI
+519 
-524 NFAIKNYE
+524 
-532 NIDIISPQ
+532 
-540 FITNELKN
+540 
-548 RNDKLKKEIKDMSL
+548 
-562 IELTIIIFISLGIL
+562 
-576 DKDKIGKFFRVFNS
+576 
-590 SNSDQVRKVIGD
+590 
-602 ETIEQKWVWLEEE
+602 

>member
-12 LNLLSDNENLTTEN
+12 LNLLSDNENITTEN

-110 YDNDKSEI
+110 YDNDKSEK

-161 NGSLKTFNLDQIH
+161 NGLLKTFNLDQIH
-174 NLKIGNKADLFQ
+174 NLKIGNKTDLFQ

-201 SIEATIKLKKDLY
+201 SIQATIKIKKDLY

-235 HCNVSTNDSYGF
+235 YFNVSTNDSYGF

-265 TVNLKELLDVKKIDL
+265 TVNLKELLDVKK
-280 QLVMSALS
+280 
-288 LIQNKEKWNI
+288 N
-298 NKLVQKLN
+298 
-306 ISEKDL
+306 
-312 FYILSVITDI
+312 
-322 YSQQGELLIDYEYDD
+322 
-337 KNQELLFNF
+337 
-346 NPSLKNIIQINDGE
+346 
-360 LFNLVFLLTSNS
+360 
-372 IFKELVKN
+372 
-380 NSDIEEFYNVVSP
+380 
-393 YFNLEILDESNDGVF
+393 
-408 ENLTF
+408 
-413 FEENIISY
+413 
-421 IKLGSTEETFY
+421 
-432 RIQPILLTTNTDGIV
+432 
-447 LEAIDLNEEK
+447 
-457 SKTFLINR
+457 
-465 IVDSLSIED
+465 
-474 FRESKKS
+474 
-481 NNMEVVMKF
+481 
-490 TYLNEKVLTDIN
+490 
-502 KDDYQLKNKHVE
+502 
-514 AKFYS
+514 
-519 ELNAI
+519 
-524 NFAIKNYE
+524 
-532 NIDIISPQ
+532 
-540 FITNELKN
+540 
-548 RNDKLKKEIKDMSL
+548 
-562 IELTIIIFISLGIL
+562 
-576 DKDKIGKFFRVFNS
+576 
-590 SNSDQVRKVIGD
+590 
-602 ETIEQKWVWLEEE
+602 

>member
-12 LNLLSDNENLTTEN
+12 LNLLSDNENITTEN

-102 KKYLSNSN
+102 KKYLSHGN

-201 SIEATIKLKKDLY
+201 SIQATIKIKKDLY

-235 HCNVSTNDSYGF
+235 YFNVSTNDSYGF

-265 TVNLKELLDVKKIDL
+265 TVNLKELLDVKK
-280 QLVMSALS
+280 
-288 LIQNKEKWNI
+288 N
-298 NKLVQKLN
+298 
-306 ISEKDL
+306 
-312 FYILSVITDI
+312 
-322 YSQQGELLIDYEYDD
+322 
-337 KNQELLFNF
+337 
-346 NPSLKNIIQINDGE
+346 
-360 LFNLVFLLTSNS
+360 
-372 IFKELVKN
+372 
-380 NSDIEEFYNVVSP
+380 
-393 YFNLEILDESNDGVF
+393 
-408 ENLTF
+408 
-413 FEENIISY
+413 
-421 IKLGSTEETFY
+421 
-432 RIQPILLTTNTDGIV
+432 
-447 LEAIDLNEEK
+447 
-457 SKTFLINR
+457 
-465 IVDSLSIED
+465 
-474 FRESKKS
+474 
-481 NNMEVVMKF
+481 
-490 TYLNEKVLTDIN
+490 
-502 KDDYQLKNKHVE
+502 
-514 AKFYS
+514 
-519 ELNAI
+519 
-524 NFAIKNYE
+524 
-532 NIDIISPQ
+532 
-540 FITNELKN
+540 
-548 RNDKLKKEIKDMSL
+548 
-562 IELTIIIFISLGIL
+562 
-576 DKDKIGKFFRVFNS
+576 
-590 SNSDQVRKVIGD
+590 
-602 ETIEQKWVWLEEE
+602 

>member
-161 NGSLKTFNLDQIH
+161 NGLLKTFNLDQIH

-265 TVNLKELLDVKKIDL
+265 TVNLKELLDVKK
-280 QLVMSALS
+280 
-288 LIQNKEKWNI
+288 N
-298 NKLVQKLN
+298 
-306 ISEKDL
+306 
-312 FYILSVITDI
+312 
-322 YSQQGELLIDYEYDD
+322 
-337 KNQELLFNF
+337 
-346 NPSLKNIIQINDGE
+346 
-360 LFNLVFLLTSNS
+360 
-372 IFKELVKN
+372 
-380 NSDIEEFYNVVSP
+380 
-393 YFNLEILDESNDGVF
+393 
-408 ENLTF
+408 
-413 FEENIISY
+413 
-421 IKLGSTEETFY
+421 
-432 RIQPILLTTNTDGIV
+432 
-447 LEAIDLNEEK
+447 
-457 SKTFLINR
+457 
-465 IVDSLSIED
+465 
-474 FRESKKS
+474 
-481 NNMEVVMKF
+481 
-490 TYLNEKVLTDIN
+490 
-502 KDDYQLKNKHVE
+502 
-514 AKFYS
+514 
-519 ELNAI
+519 
-524 NFAIKNYE
+524 
-532 NIDIISPQ
+532 
-540 FITNELKN
+540 
-548 RNDKLKKEIKDMSL
+548 
-562 IELTIIIFISLGIL
+562 
-576 DKDKIGKFFRVFNS
+576 
-590 SNSDQVRKVIGD
+590 
-602 ETIEQKWVWLEEE
+602 